1 MLDKKDSRLRSIPF
15 PTRRA
20 TFAEVKRVQQ
30 ILSNI
35 EIHEE
40 TPNEFKDLSEKSRR
54 SPTKS
59 KKSNNI
65 RRSKSRG
72 SPKRPLPKLVQELA
86 ALGSKDGMLDLAAQ
100 DSDLSWQENV
110 EFSTSSL
117 NEFENSAPPPPR
129 QNNKKR
135 NPKKVGKENL

>member
-1 MLDKKDSRLRSIPF
+1 LFGDGLLDKKDSRLRSIPF

-20 TFAEVKRVQQ
+20 TFAEVKRVHE

-35 EIHEE
+35 EIHDE
-40 TPNEFKDLSEKSRR
+40 TPKDFSEKSRR

-59 KKSNNI
+59 KKSINI

-100 DSDLSWQENV
+100 ESDLNWQENV

-135 NPKKVGKENL
+135 NQKKVC